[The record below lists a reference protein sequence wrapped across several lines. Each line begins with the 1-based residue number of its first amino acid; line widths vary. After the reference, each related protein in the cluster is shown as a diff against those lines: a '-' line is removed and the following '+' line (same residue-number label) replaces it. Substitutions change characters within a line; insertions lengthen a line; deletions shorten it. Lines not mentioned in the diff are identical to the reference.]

1 MFSNLLDLTETTDG
15 QYRAP
20 PPPDKGERIFGGQ
33 FLAQSMRAA
42 ELTVPDDRQV
52 HSLHAY
58 FLRPGDVDH
67 PIELKV
73 DTVRD
78 GRTFSARQ
86 VIAHQHDKERFRVT
100 LSFHVNDYC
109 PEFIGATMPD
119 VPSPEEVSFT
129 YDDFT
134 LELIDD
140 DEWPGSA
147 RPLEIRYI
155 NPPRIRGEAT
165 SAPQLMWM
173 RIAETLGDAPGEHL
187 AGLAYLSDST
197 LVDHIRLPHGKRWQ
211 DDDFEGASRTSD
223 SRVRAWTMPCG
234 FTGLAEPIS
243 GCSSNSRFSPR
254 VWGAVSCWAVS
265 STVPGKSWRAACK
278 KGSCG
283 GSPRSGP
290 NLCRPPEPMGH
301 LHRAY
306 ESQLRVRSLAG
317 TGPYRSLLGRRTV
330 TPMWV
335 LLVPIDAP
343 STLDAARA
351 D

>member
-1 MFSNLLDLTETTDG
+1 LFSNLLDLTETTDG

-211 DDDFEGASRTSD
+211 DDDFEGASLDHAMWFHRA
-223 SRVRAWTMPCG
+223 SRADQWLLFEQSVQS
-234 FTGLAEPIS
+234 TGL
-243 GCSSNSRFSPR
+243 GRGL
-254 VWGAVSCWAVS
+254 V
-265 STVPGKSWRAACK
+265 
-278 KGSCG
+278 
-283 GSPRSGP
+283 
-290 NLCRPPEPMGH
+290 
-301 LHRAY
+301 
-306 ESQLRVRSLAG
+306 
-317 TGPYRSLLGRRTV
+317 LGRFFDRTGQIV
-330 TPMWV
+330 ASCMQEGLMRW
-335 LLVPIDAP
+335 
-343 STLDAARA
+343 
-351 D
+351 